1 MNRMKIFFVCGVH
14 HKMSKH
20 QLFISSGCKIKTAQ
34 NQELMWEVP
43 NGCPKKNKQ
52 TNIKSGETIG
62 VKPDSEKTV
71 KKV

>member
-1 MNRMKIFFVCGVH
+1 
-14 HKMSKH
+14 
-20 QLFISSGCKIKTAQ
+20 
-34 NQELMWEVP
+34 MWEVP
-43 NGCPKKNKQ
+43 NGCPKKKKQ

>member
-1 MNRMKIFFVCGVH
+1 
-14 HKMSKH
+14 
-20 QLFISSGCKIKTAQ
+20 
-34 NQELMWEVP
+34 MWEVP

-62 VKPDSEKTV
+62 VKPDSKKTV

>member
-1 MNRMKIFFVCGVH
+1 MD
-14 HKMSKH
+14 
-20 QLFISSGCKIKTAQ
+20 AQ
-34 NQELMWEVP
+34 
-43 NGCPKKNKQ
+43 KKNKQ

>member
-1 MNRMKIFFVCGVH
+1 
-14 HKMSKH
+14 
-20 QLFISSGCKIKTAQ
+20 
-34 NQELMWEVP
+34 MWEVP
-43 NGCPKKNKQ
+43 NGCPKKKK